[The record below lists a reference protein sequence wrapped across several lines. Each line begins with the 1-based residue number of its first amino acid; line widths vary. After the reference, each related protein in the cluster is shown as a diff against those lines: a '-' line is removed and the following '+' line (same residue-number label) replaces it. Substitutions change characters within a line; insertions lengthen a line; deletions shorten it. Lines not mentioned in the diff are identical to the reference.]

1 MKSEDKDKTPVKYEG
16 TDASSSGEKTA
27 TNSKESMTEKKKPFW
42 KRHFM
47 SLFLLLLLFV
57 SIIWGYIA
65 NNSTKSTYEK
75 QITEI
80 NTTHKEEIKVLEGEH
95 LKQLVSTL
103 ALAIRSEMI
112 ADNMNQ
118 VNQYF
123 VQSLNNANVDRLLL
137 VNQNTGVTILSTN
150 KKDEGAVF
158 DKKELIDT
166 KDPLTKV
173 YDNSTYAATPI
184 MGLNTQ
190 LGVLIM
196 QVD

>member
-1 MKSEDKDKTPVKYEG
+1 MESGDKTPAKYEG
-16 TDASSSGEKTA
+16 TSSSSAGMKTEKVVV
-27 TNSKESMTEKKKPFW
+27 KKKPFW
-42 KRHFM
+42 KKHFLK
-47 SLFLLLLLFV
+47 LFLVLLLIV
-57 SIIWGYIA
+57 SIIWGYAA
-65 NNSTKSTYEK
+65 NRSTINTYEK

-80 NTTHKEEIKVLEGEH
+80 NNTHKEEIQTIKAEH

-103 ALAIRSEMI
+103 ALAVRSEMI
-112 ADNMNQ
+112 SDNMNQ

-123 VQSLNNANVDRLLL
+123 VQSLKTINVQRLVL
-137 VNQNTGVTILSTN
+137 VNQSTGRVILSTN
-150 KKDEGAVF
+150 KKDEGEVF
-158 DKKELIDT
+158 EKRDLVDSKTAIT
-166 KDPLTKV
+166 KI

>member
-1 MKSEDKDKTPVKYEG
+1 MKTENNDKTPAEYTGES
-16 TDASSSGEKTA
+16 ASSADYKTVQP
-27 TNSKESMTEKKKPFW
+27 TVKKKAFW

-47 SLFLLLLLFV
+47 SLFLLLLLLV
-57 SIIWGYIA
+57 SIIWGYAA
-65 NNSTKSTYEK
+65 NRSTVSTYEK

-80 NTTHKEEIKVLEGEH
+80 NTAHQDELEILEGEH

-103 ALAIRSEMI
+103 ALAVRSEMI
-112 ADNMNQ
+112 AENMNQ

-123 VQSLNNANVDRLLL
+123 VQSLKTVNVQRILL
-137 VNQNTGVTILSTN
+137 VNQNTGKAILSTN
-150 KKDEGAVF
+150 KKDEGAIF
-158 DKKELIDT
+158 GKKELVNT
-166 KDPLTKV
+166 KNPLTKV

-196 QVD
+196 QVN

>member
-1 MKSEDKDKTPVKYEG
+1 MEAKDRTPSQFEDT
-16 TDASSSGEKTA
+16 SSTMG
-27 TNSKESMTEKKKPFW
+27 SKKENNTVRKKPFW
-42 KRHFM
+42 KKHFF
-47 SLFLLLLLFV
+47 SLFLLLLLIV
-57 SIIWGYIA
+57 SVVWGYVA
-65 NNSTKSTYEK
+65 NRTTIKTYEN

-80 NTTHKEEIKVLEGEH
+80 KIDHKQELDEIKAEH

-103 ALAIRSEMI
+103 ALAVRSEMI
-112 ADNMNQ
+112 SENMNQ

-123 VQSLNNANVDRLLL
+123 VQSLNNVKVERLVL
-137 VNQNTGVTILSTN
+137 VNQSSGKAILSTN

-158 DKKELIDT
+158 TKRELVDAKGPI
-166 KDPLTKV
+166 TKV
-173 YDNSTYAATPI
+173 YDGSTYAATPI

>member
-1 MKSEDKDKTPVKYEG
+1 MKTEENDKLIGEG
-16 TDASSSGEKTA
+16 TENSSSTINDKV
-27 TNSKESMTEKKKPFW
+27 EKKKPFW
-42 KRHFM
+42 KRHFL
-47 SLFLLLLLFV
+47 SLFLLLLLAV
-57 SIIWGYIA
+57 SVIWGYAA
-65 NNSTKSTYEK
+65 NRTTISTYEK

-80 NTTHKEEIKVLEGEH
+80 ETAHEDELEVLEGEH

-103 ALAIRSEMI
+103 ALAVRSEMI
-112 ADNMNQ
+112 AENMNQ

-123 VQSLNNANVDRLLL
+123 VQSLNNVNVARLIL
-137 VNQNTGVTILSTN
+137 VNQTTGKAILSTN
-150 KKDEGAVF
+150 KKDEGAIF
-158 DKKELIDT
+158 DKKALVDT
-166 KDPLTKV
+166 KEPVTKI

>member
-1 MKSEDKDKTPVKYEG
+1 MKTEEHDKLIGEG
-16 TDASSSGEKTA
+16 TDKSDSSA
-27 TNSKESMTEKKKPFW
+27 MNSKVEKKKPFW
-42 KRHFM
+42 KRHFL
-47 SLFLLLLLFV
+47 SLFLLLLLAV
-57 SIIWGYIA
+57 SLIWGYATNRTTI
-65 NNSTKSTYEK
+65 STYEK

-80 NTTHKEEIKVLEGEH
+80 ETAHEDELKVLEGEH

-103 ALAIRSEMI
+103 ALAVRSEMI
-112 ADNMNQ
+112 AENMNQ

-123 VQSLNNANVDRLLL
+123 VQSLNNAKVERLIL
-137 VNQNTGVTILSTN
+137 VNHITGKTILSTN
-150 KKDEGAVF
+150 KKDEGKIL
-158 DKKELIDT
+158 DKQELVNTKE
-166 KDPLTKV
+166 PLTKV

>member
-1 MKSEDKDKTPVKYEG
+1 MKSEDNDKVPTKHEE
-16 TDASSSGEKTA
+16 TSASSTVGV
-27 TNSKESMTEKKKPFW
+27 KEEKKKPFW
-42 KRHFM
+42 KKHFLK
-47 SLFLLLLLFV
+47 LFLVLLLIV
-57 SIIWGYIA
+57 SIVWGYVEKR
-65 NNSTKSTYEK
+65 STISTYEK

-80 NTTHKEEIKVLEGEH
+80 NTAHENEIEVLEGEH

-103 ALAIRSEMI
+103 ALAVRSEMI
-112 ADNMNQ
+112 AENMNQ

-123 VQSLNNANVDRLLL
+123 VQSLKTVNVQRILL
-137 VNQNTGVTILSTN
+137 VNQNTGKAILSTN
-150 KKDEGAVF
+150 KKDEGAIF
-158 DKKELIDT
+158 GKKELVNT
-166 KDPLTKV
+166 KNPVTKV